1 MTGVACVGCGFCQG
15 DGWVAGVEAAAAW
28 VRLSSAG
35 LEIAV
40 KAEESLSP
48 GALVSAAFTCLEGKS
63 DSETERAAKAI
74 KAAIK
79 KRPSAARGSRF
90 TFMGLCGEWVRRRW
104 ALLASIALA
113 VPGPRERKKN
123 VPATSLA
130 SRAGRCQ
137 DGLGA
142 TGTKGLPCCPST
154 CRIQSLH
161 YARYWY
167 RFSRVRYGW
176 SRGFS

>member
-15 DGWVAGVEAAAAW
+15 DGWVAGVVAAAAW

-74 KAAIK
+74 KVATK

-90 TFMGLCGEWVRRRW
+90 IFMGLCGEWVRRRW
-104 ALLASIALA
+104 ALLATIALA
-113 VPGPRERKKN
+113 VPGPRESKQN

-130 SRAGRCQ
+130 SRARQVSGRSWRDGHQRIAVLPLDLQ
-137 DGLGA
+137 D
-142 TGTKGLPCCPST
+142 TES
-154 CRIQSLH
+154 SLC
-161 YARYWY
+161 AILV
-167 RFSRVRYGW
+167 SV
-176 SRGFS
+176 